1 MGSTPIARSLHLQT
15 QRQVEYYVCLYVN
28 STVTVADPGFSRV
41 GCLPYY
47 EKQGEYH
54 VCLHNLLYGI
64 IFAEKCMKNK
74 KMRLRGKRS
83 SLAALDP
90 PLRHIQKYSKTN

>member
-1 MGSTPIARSLHLQT
+1 M
-15 QRQVEYYVCLYVN
+15 CLYVN

-47 EKQGEYH
+47 GRQGEYY
-54 VCLHNLLYGI
+54 VRLHNLLYGI
-64 IFAEKCMKNK
+64 IFAEKCMKMK

-90 PLRHIQKYSKTN
+90 PVRPLQKYSETI